1 MFNYNLQSFS
11 YFVEI
16 TGDITAKRV
25 EMVDRGKQEEEMLDL
40 SPSQP
45 QFWSKGSFERILILS
60 WWLWWRGGFINIERQ
75 KEKNSL
81 DSFDIGEASWTYPTI

>member
-1 MFNYNLQSFS
+1 MFNYILQSFS

-45 QFWSKGSFERILILS
+45 QCWSKGSFERILILS
-60 WWLWWRGGFINIERQ
+60 WWGGFINIERQ
-75 KEKNSL
+75 KENNIL
-81 DSFDIGEASWTYPTI
+81 DSFDIGEKG